1 MNDTERDQNRVKAH
15 SLMEEALG
23 ILDKTGDNHAAAL
36 LEHAIA
42 ILGMRTS
49 DTTKKLLADE
59 S

>member
-1 MNDTERDQNRVKAH
+1 MTDTERDQNRVKAH

-23 ILDKTGDNHAAAL
+23 ILEKTGDNQAAAL
-36 LEHAIA
+36 LDHAVA

-49 DTTKKLLADE
+49 NTTKKLLADE